1 MTRLD
6 EFRAQLQ
13 NRMAAMRTGGL
24 SAVSRPRANAIAGD
38 GGTADLASYLTPS
51 QEEVWQWWEYVRNS
65 MHVRLNPAYNNYAA
79 GTEFIYAHDEDVI
92 NAFAG
97 ENDNQKKPF
106 RIVFFGGAMRFS
118 RLASLAVAVDVCG
131 RPGTASRF
139 ARGIDMEGR
148 MSMREAIDV
157 MADCGLDEMLSLPG
171 VRSKAQ
177 AISSGMIVGI
187 LAHEMGHVC
196 LGHILGPSYYDT
208 NQEIARNHEREADS
222 FASSITAAC
231 PFGEYVYEGTL
242 FWHYVLARQEC
253 NQAVAS
259 THPLS
264 RERLENIIRA
274 NSSKASALGINLVY

>member
-13 NRMAAMRTGGL
+13 NRMAAIRTGGI
-24 SAVSRPRANAIAGD
+24 SAVSRPRVNAVAEN
-38 GGTADLASYLTPS
+38 GGNADLASYLTPT

-65 MHVRLNPAYNNYAA
+65 MHVRLNPAYSNYAA
-79 GTEFIYAHDEDVI
+79 GTEFIYAHDENTI

-97 ENDNQKKPF
+97 QTDNKKKPF
-106 RIVFFGGAMRFS
+106 QIVFFGGAMRFS

-131 RPGTASRF
+131 RPGVASRF
-139 ARGIDMEGR
+139 AKSIDMEGQ
-148 MSMREAIDV
+148 MSMRVAIET
-157 MADCGLDEMLSLPG
+157 MSDCGLDEMLSLPG

-196 LGHILGPSYYDT
+196 LGHILGPSYYDS

-231 PFGEYVYEGTL
+231 PFGEYIYEGTL
-242 FWHYVLARQEC
+242 FWHYVLAKQEG

-264 RERLENIIRA
+264 RERLANMIRA
-274 NSSKASALGINLVY
+274 NPSKASMLGISM